1 MTEAIRLLAAV
12 VTVLFLTL
20 PAAAA
25 PSAHEILD
33 HVMTA
38 NASTPNMTAD
48 VLFKLW
54 RSNPTGDT
62 PDCEFT
68 GTMVVQAGHP
78 VVRMAGGGS
87 SLVCSALNHYVVG
100 RLFAAS
106 EPMAS
111 FLDRFDFTVAGEK
124 PAGADAYYLV
134 QGSARDPKNNPRA
147 MTAWVDYRRGLITGG
162 SLQYDWG
169 TVDIEQRYTRLNDV
183 WVLTLQTVR
192 SSKYPAT
199 LQVVYTNVRF
209 SP

>member
-1 MTEAIRLLAAV
+1 MNAIRLLAGV
-12 VTVLFLTL
+12 VTVAFLTL

-33 HVMTA
+33 RVMMA

-54 RSNPTGDT
+54 RNKPAGGR
-62 PDCEFT
+62 PDCEFA

-78 VVRMAGGGS
+78 VVRMAGGGG
-87 SLVCSALNHYVVG
+87 SLACSALNHYVVG

-106 EPMAS
+106 EPMAA
-111 FLDRFDFTVAGEK
+111 FLDRFDFTVTSEK
-124 PAGADAYYLV
+124 VAGADPYYLV
-134 QGSARDPKNNPRA
+134 QGPARDPKNNPRA
-147 MTAWVDYRRGLITGG
+147 MSAWIDYRRGLITGG
-162 SLQYDWG
+162 SLEYDWG

-199 LQVVYTNVRF
+199 LQVVYTNFRF